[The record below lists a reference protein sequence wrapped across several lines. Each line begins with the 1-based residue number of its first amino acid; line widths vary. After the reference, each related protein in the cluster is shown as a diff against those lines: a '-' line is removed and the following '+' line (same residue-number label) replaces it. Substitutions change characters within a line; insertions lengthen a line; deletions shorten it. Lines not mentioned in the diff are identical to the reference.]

1 MGHVDTGKTK
11 ILDKLR
17 RTNVQDGEAG
27 GITQQ
32 VCFIRLLT
40 FIEISTSILSYRQSL
55 FVVGHENVNLEM
67 LKASHQGASCSLNGD
82 GTGLDT
88 AFNAIRN
95 IH

>member
-1 MGHVDTGKTK
+1 MQQFIKTSK
-11 ILDKLR
+11 IVIMIFKLD
-17 RTNVQDGEAG
+17 
-27 GITQQ
+27 
-32 VCFIRLLT
+32 LLT
-40 FIEISTSILSYRQSL
+40 IIEISISFSSYRKSL

-82 GTGLDT
+82 STGLDA